1 MSELWIYYRRPSSLV
16 RYRHGGAAAFDPVMR
31 SPLAKAVGHGG
42 AGEPGDDHKI
52 LQFPL
57 PPQAPRPQ
65 PSVKPRQR
73 RMKPSK
79 PKPKPKK
86 RDS

>member
-31 SPLAKAVGHGG
+31 SPLAKAVVPGG
-42 AGEPGDDHKI
+42 AVEYGDDDKI

-65 PSVKPRQR
+65 RSVKRR
-73 RMKPSK
+73 RGRMKP

-86 RDS
+86 RDN